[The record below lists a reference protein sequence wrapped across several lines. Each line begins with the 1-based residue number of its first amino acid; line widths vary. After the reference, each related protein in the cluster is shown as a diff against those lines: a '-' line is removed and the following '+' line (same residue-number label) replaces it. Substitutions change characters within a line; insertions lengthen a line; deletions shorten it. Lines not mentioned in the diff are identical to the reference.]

1 MEQKIGAVQLM
12 QQVVLVTVTQ
22 EAYLVEKGQ
31 AERLA
36 LAEDDLECV
45 AVSEAA
51 GLVELLGWILVFGY
65 G

>member
-1 MEQKIGAVQLM
+1 MEQQIGAVQLM
-12 QQVVLVTVTQ
+12 QQVVWVTATL

-45 AVSEAA
+45 AVSEAT